1 MTKEQ
6 REALVL
12 LDNLRSTGL
21 GDEDAITQEEFI
33 LLASF
38 VVDWHEPAPR
48 AEIVNDGYIHAP
60 LGDFRLSVDKEDG
73 VPDDEEFLA
82 MEEKEKEEIKRA
94 LELHDYK
101 LGRAAEAL
109 GVSERTL
116 RRRIKEYGITL
127 NPEP

>member
-6 REALVL
+6 RDALQL
-12 LDNLRSTGL
+12 LYRLNLS
-21 GDEDAITQEEFI
+21 QEEFI
-33 LLASF
+33 MLASF
-38 VVDWHEPAPR
+38 VVDWHEPAPKL
-48 AEIVNDGYIHAP
+48 EIVHDGYIHAP

-127 NPEP
+127 NP